1 MVAIADACANGELDA
16 RVVVVVSNR
25 PDAAG
30 VEAARQRGLK
40 TIVIDH
46 KEYDSRQSFD
56 NELHEVLDDAR
67 PDWIVLAGFMRIL
80 TPEFVNQWHG
90 RIINI
95 HPSLLPLYPGLDTH
109 ARAIA
114 AGDEVAGAS
123 VHLVTAELDAGPIV
137 AQVQVPVMPDDDAES
152 LAKRVLAEEH
162 TLYVSALQ
170 RCVNGEISASST

>member
-16 RVVVVVSNR
+16 RVVLVISNR
-25 PDAAG
+25 PDAIG
-30 VEAARQRGLK
+30 IEAARQRGLN
-40 TIVIDH
+40 TIIIDH
-46 KEYDSRQSFD
+46 EEFDSRQSFD
-56 NELHEVLDDAR
+56 SALHQALCDAQ
-67 PDWIVLAGFMRIL
+67 PDWIALAGFMRIL
-80 TPEFVNQWHG
+80 TPDFVNQWHG

-114 AGDEVAGAS
+114 AGDKVAGAS

-152 LAKRVLAEEH
+152 LARRVLAEEH
-162 TLYVSALQ
+162 RLYITALR
-170 RCVNGEISASST
+170 RCISGEIPAYSV